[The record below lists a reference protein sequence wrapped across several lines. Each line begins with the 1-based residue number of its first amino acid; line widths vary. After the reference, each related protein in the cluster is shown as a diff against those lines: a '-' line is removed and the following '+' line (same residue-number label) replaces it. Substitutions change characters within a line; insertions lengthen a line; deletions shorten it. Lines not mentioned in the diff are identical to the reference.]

1 MDELFLV
8 YDVSAVDW
16 SENHQVLRNRRETDV
31 RTLLVGEGEA
41 THSCFKLIMFSIIL
55 RSRLMNF
62 E

>member
-1 MDELFLV
+1 MNELLLG

-41 THSCFKLIMFSIIL
+41 THSCLTLLCSV
-55 RSRLMNF
+55 
-62 E
+62 